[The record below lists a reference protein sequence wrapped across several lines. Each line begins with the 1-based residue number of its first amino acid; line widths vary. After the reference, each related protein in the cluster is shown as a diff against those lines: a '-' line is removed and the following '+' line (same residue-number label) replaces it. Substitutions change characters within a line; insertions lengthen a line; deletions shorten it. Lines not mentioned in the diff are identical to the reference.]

1 MLKLGRVNS
10 VIDEKMAMKYW
21 WNDTEWGKPKYWEKS
36 CLSATSSTSSLGWN
50 DPGSNPVLDNQGF
63 D

>member
-10 VIDEKMAMKYW
+10 VIDEKMTMKYW
-21 WNDTEWGKPKYWEKS
+21 WNDTEWGKPKQWDKS
-36 CLSATSSTSSLGWN
+36 YPTATSSTSSLAWT
-50 DPGSNPVLDNQGF
+50 DPGSNPVLASQGF